1 MGHDTSSESLNNP
14 TMTLPNSFLESNL
27 PTRQQYE
34 ESLKL
39 SDSARLALE
48 ASAAAGCAVAVP
60 KGKTDRP
67 KFAKEKVAL
76 VGSGN
81 WGSAIATKLGLNVLK
96 YDDFDSEVYMWVF
109 EEYVKLEDGKWQ
121 RPARGSKPPAG
132 KTWLDEGY
140 RPLTEV
146 INELN
151 ENVVYLPGIKL
162 PKSIVASP
170 DVKKCVTGATM
181 LVFVIPH
188 NFLAPIV
195 PKMEGAYADGAVG
208 ISLIKGIEFEQ
219 GRPVLISDLLQKEM
233 SKSEGKMPVDMS
245 VLMGA
250 NVANEVAKGD
260 FAEATI
266 GCTELSIGAKW
277 VKLFNTP
284 DFKVDAVSDV
294 AGAELCGALK
304 NVVAL
309 GAGFCDGVGFG
320 GGRNRKCSE
329 IFAKCSTAGTPK
341 GWDVIEAEELNG
353 QKLQGTGTAKDV
365 MTCLKQSG
373 QEKNFPLFSMIHKI
387 AFEGAPASDIIK
399 INS

>member
-1 MGHDTSSESLNNP
+1 MG
-14 TMTLPNSFLESNL
+14 
-27 PTRQQYE
+27 
-34 ESLKL
+34 
-39 SDSARLALE
+39 
-48 ASAAAGCAVAVP
+48 
-60 KGKTDRP
+60 
-67 KFAKEKVAL
+67 KEKVAL
-76 VGSGN
+76 IGSGN
-81 WGSAIATKLGLNVLK
+81 WGSVIATKLGLNVLK

-121 RPARGSKPPAG
+121 RPARGSNPPAD

-181 LVFVIPH
+181 LVFVVPH

-195 PKMEGAYADGAVG
+195 PKMEGAFADGAVG

-320 GGRNRKCSE
+320 GNTKAAIIRIGLKEMQSFCQVFYGSRGIKDETFLESCGVADLITTCFGGRNRKCSE